1 MKYFSQ
7 KNLSMILSI
16 AIVIVVVLIFAFS
29 SFIKQA
35 QADWYSTG
43 GTWNYRKTITIDN
56 VKVPNTDQTDFPV
69 LVDITDSDLA
79 ANARSDGFD
88 IFFTSSDGT
97 TKLAHER
104 EIYTTATGRLT
115 TWVKVPTLSTSV
127 DTLIYMYYGNAS
139 SGDMQDVAPIKTAVW
154 DSNYKGV
161 WHLGDGD
168 STAANFYQD
177 STTGNSDGTLT
188 DGDGDVT
195 QTDGQIGKAMNF
207 NTGDVDFITTADTA
221 EGAST
226 ITVIAGV
233 KLTNNT
239 DYHGL
244 VSHTN
249 GSSASDGWWLTQVV
263 NQNNYNL
270 SLSDADHTTA
280 GFPSTVGNWHYLT
293 VTFADAPTLGRA
305 YHNGVPYVIFSSADQ
320 ITESASTLKIG
331 KEGSFY
337 GDSFWLGGIDEVR
350 ISGSVRSEQWI
361 QTEYNNQSATSTFYT
376 VSSASSP
383 TAGTLTVAGNF
394 TLGGA
399 GNVTVDANTDDPIID
414 IGGDFTIGA
423 SDVFLQS
430 NTASTTIAGSFTNS
444 GTFTHNRAITWF
456 DANGTGKSIDDGSS
470 SFDHVTF
477 NNSLGCWTFSG
488 NNTVSGNLTVT
499 TGAVTG
505 STGIVTV
512 GGNFS
517 LNGGSFTH
525 NSGTITFASTTP
537 HTITGSVTFYNFT
550 DTTASSSI
558 RFDDNDAT
566 TFTIAAGGTW
576 TMTGS
581 QGAPVEI
588 RSDSAGNQYTMDFQG
603 SVSFTHVTV
612 KDAGCYVSSDSIV
625 VTNDHTFS
633 EGNNGNCWVFIN
645 RSNPGSSEGNHGG
658 GD

>member
-161 WHLGDGD
+161 WHLGAGD

-177 STTGNSDGTLT
+177 SPTGNSDGTLT

-226 ITVIAGV
+226 ITVSAWV

-244 VSHTN
+244 MSHTN
-249 GSSASDGWWLTQVV
+249 GSSASDGWWLTLVV

-280 GFPSTVGNWHYLT
+280 GFPSTVGNWYYLT
-293 VTFADAPTLGRA
+293 VTFDDASNLGRA
-305 YHNGVPYVIFSSADQ
+305 YHNGVPYVIFNSADQ
-320 ITESASTLKIG
+320 ITESASTFKIG
-331 KEGSFY
+331 KEGSSY

-350 ISGSVRSEQWI
+350 LSGMVRTEQWI
-361 QTEYNNQSATSTFYT
+361 QTEYNNMSATSTFYT
-376 VSSASSP
+376 LGSEESCDGGKWYCAYSNRKTITVQEAKVTTEATDFPTLISFTDSDLAADALDSGADIAFFSAAGSQLNHEVESFDGTTGALNAWVKATLASTTDSVIYMAYGYATAKAQQDPRQVWDSNYKAIYHLSETSGQHADSTSNDNDSTAIDVQAQGSQLGAIAGGDTLSGASTDEVTLRDHASLDIVSDYTLSGWIKKTSNSGLDDIVTKGGNATDGGYYLSTNGDEVWMSIYRSSIVDGCQSSASNLS
-383 TAGTLTVAGNF
+383 TGVWYY
-394 TLGGA
+394 
-399 GNVTVDANTDDPIID
+399 VT
-414 IGGDFTIGA
+414 
-423 SDVFLQS
+423 
-430 NTASTTIAGSFTNS
+430 
-444 GTFTHNRAITWF
+444 GTF
-456 DANGTGKSIDDGSS
+456 
-470 SFDHVTF
+470 
-477 NNSLGCWTFSG
+477 
-488 NNTVSGNLTVT
+488 
-499 TGAVTG
+499 
-505 STGIVTV
+505 
-512 GGNFS
+512 
-517 LNGGSFTH
+517 
-525 NSGTITFASTTP
+525 
-537 HTITGSVTFYNFT
+537 
-550 DTTASSSI
+550 
-558 RFDDNDAT
+558 
-566 TFTIAAGGTW
+566 
-576 TMTGS
+576 
-581 QGAPVEI
+581 
-588 RSDSAGNQYTMDFQG
+588 SD
-603 SVSFTHVTV
+603 
-612 KDAGCYVSSDSIV
+612 
-625 VTNDHTFS
+625 
-633 EGNNGNCWVFIN
+633 
-645 RSNPGSSEGNHGG
+645 
-658 GD
+658 

>member
-226 ITVIAGV
+226 ITVSAWV

-270 SLSDADHTTA
+270 SLSDADHTTS
-280 GFPSTVGNWHYLT
+280 GFPSTVGNWYYLT
-293 VTFADAPTLGRA
+293 VTFNDASNLGNA
-305 YHNGVPYVIFSSADQ
+305 YHNGVSYVIFSSADQ

-337 GDSFWLGGIDEVR
+337 GEQPWLGGIDEVH
-350 ISGSVRSEQWI
+350 ISSSVRTEQWI
-361 QTEYNNQSATSTFYT
+361 QTEYNNQSATSTFYIIGT
-376 VSSASSP
+376 AETESVPSSSGIPHVKVRGGEGTNPSVKIRGDGQTQEGGSSGFPQIASTQTSSRASNALDDSVTLPASIAAGDLIIAFHFSDGAGTRTFPSPWVEIKDAANGASNANIGIAYLIASGGETAVTVSKSITERFTAIAIRISTASWHGTTPPEVSTGATGDDTTPDPDSVTSSWGSADNLFIAAMLFDDSAGGGTVSAYPTNYSSNNVISPDVSSA
-383 TAGTLTVAGNF
+383 GR
-394 TLGGA
+394 GA
-399 GNVTVDANTDDPIID
+399 IASRELAAASDDP
-414 IGGDFTIGA
+414 
-423 SDVFLQS
+423 
-430 NTASTTIAGSFTNS
+430 
-444 GTFTHNRAITWF
+444 GTFTISPTDQWWAGTVVVRP
-456 DANGTGKSIDDGSS
+456 GTGG
-470 SFDHVTF
+470 
-477 NNSLGCWTFSG
+477 G
-488 NNTVSGNLTVT
+488 VSG
-499 TGAVTG
+499 
-505 STGIVTV
+505 
-512 GGNFS
+512 
-517 LNGGSFTH
+517 
-525 NSGTITFASTTP
+525 
-537 HTITGSVTFYNFT
+537 SVKF
-550 DTTASSSI
+550 
-558 RFDDNDAT
+558 R
-566 TFTIAAGGTW
+566 
-576 TMTGS
+576 
-581 QGAPVEI
+581 
-588 RSDSAGNQYTMDFQG
+588 
-603 SVSFTHVTV
+603 
-612 KDAGCYVSSDSIV
+612 
-625 VTNDHTFS
+625 
-633 EGNNGNCWVFIN
+633 
-645 RSNPGSSEGNHGG
+645 
-658 GD
+658 